1 MIGYLSGRTDKLDMK
16 PTPIVILQSDHI
28 NIPTFYPNNTTVLAK
43 IQYNFCHYCQWF
55 SESLTLCVLLS
66 RKADTY

>member
-28 NIPTFYPNNTTVLAK
+28 NILTLYPNNTTILAE
-43 IQYNFCHYCQWF
+43 IQYNFSCTDSQSPISHF
-55 SESLTLCVLLS
+55 NKREL
-66 RKADTY
+66 